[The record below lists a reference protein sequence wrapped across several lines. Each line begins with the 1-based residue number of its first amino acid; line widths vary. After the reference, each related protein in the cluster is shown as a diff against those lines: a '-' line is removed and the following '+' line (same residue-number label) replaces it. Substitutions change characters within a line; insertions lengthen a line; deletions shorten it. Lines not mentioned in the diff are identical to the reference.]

1 MMPITLCALA
11 LAAVVADPVPDT
23 WVAAVE
29 AVETGG
35 RNITGDK
42 GKAKGVL
49 QWHARA
55 WSDCSRVRKAAGL
68 PTWPYISAGDPER
81 ARAYAS
87 TWLSYLRA
95 RLTREIGR
103 PALAS
108 ETWLAWNLGFE
119 GFRRYRFQAWHP
131 DLPAARYDAAQRVQ
145 ALTK

>member
-1 MMPITLCALA
+1 MPITLCALA
-11 LAAVVADPVPDT
+11 LAAVVADPVPDK

-35 RNITGDK
+35 RNVDGDR

-55 WSDCSRVRKAAGL
+55 WADCSRVRKAAGL
-68 PTWPYISAGDPER
+68 PTWPYTSARDPER

-87 TWLSYLRA
+87 TWLTYLRA

-103 PALAS
+103 PALAN